1 MPMETIGWD
10 GGDSQPMAGSLDS
23 LGSLEVV

>member
-10 GGDSQPMAGSLDS
+10 GGDSQPMAGSL
-23 LGSLEVV
+23 GSLEVV